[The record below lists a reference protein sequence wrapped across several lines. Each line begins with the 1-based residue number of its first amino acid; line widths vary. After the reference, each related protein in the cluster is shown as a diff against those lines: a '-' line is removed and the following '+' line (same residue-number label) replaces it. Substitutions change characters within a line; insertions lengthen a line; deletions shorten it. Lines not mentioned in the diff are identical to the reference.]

1 MSDYHK
7 LISTF
12 LKSHFARLRPKVINY
27 RNYKK
32 FDENIFLNNLQKLGI
47 KLDEE
52 NSESSYSLISNKFLE
67 VVNKHA
73 PLKKKVLRGNHSPF
87 VTKEFQKTIYT
98 RSKLKN
104 KMNQNPSRENVLA
117 YKKQRN
123 ICMSLRKKSL
133 KKHLKSITE
142 KGINNNKSFWKF
154 VKPFLKNKGFIGS
167 NDITLVENDVVTT
180 DEKTL
185 ARTFNKHY
193 INIVEISS
201 GKTPNNLSKM
211 SHGKSKQEV
220 LCDILNAYKIHPII
234 KQTKKKLNKQ
244 NLF

>member
-73 PLKKKVLRGNHSPF
+73 SLMEKVLRVNHSSF
-87 VTKEFQKTIYT
+87 VTKEFQNAIYV

-104 KMNQNPSRENVLA
+104 KMNENPSRENVLA

-123 ICMSLRKKSL
+123 ICLSLRRKPL
-133 KKHLKSITE
+133 KKHLKSIME
-142 KGINNNKSFWKF
+142 KRINNNISF
-154 VKPFLKNKGFIGS
+154 
-167 NDITLVENDVVTT
+167 
-180 DEKTL
+180 
-185 ARTFNKHY
+185 
-193 INIVEISS
+193 
-201 GKTPNNLSKM
+201 
-211 SHGKSKQEV
+211 
-220 LCDILNAYKIHPII
+220 
-234 KQTKKKLNKQ
+234 
-244 NLF
+244 